1 MGDPIYP
8 PASPQLARAQKRGA
22 GVSFISERP
31 SGAPSSSELWIR
43 SCVVRYVKAVARKSS
58 QLGTVI
64 CQYANPAAGHGANGD
79 DLQTEG
85 WIASIF
91 FKRPRL

>member
-31 SGAPSSSELWIR
+31 SGAPSSSELLDTQLR
-43 SCVVRYVKAVARKSS
+43 GSVRQSGRPQVVAARHRNLSVCESSLGEALNADVLDPGAPAVAPVAT
-58 QLGTVI
+58 L
-64 CQYANPAAGHGANGD
+64 
-79 DLQTEG
+79 
-85 WIASIF
+85 
-91 FKRPRL
+91 